1 MRSFDS
7 LSRRTMMALAG
18 TGVTVA
24 VAGCVGNGDDG
35 DSGDP
40 EEWEDVSEIELDGQ
54 VEQWTGVS
62 PDPIDGVENPTLVLF
77 DGNEYELTWYNQ
89 DGQEHNIAFVDDG
102 GDIVVDTEWTD
113 DDEQSLTFE
122 ATEEMVEYHCEPHQ
136 TSMVGDVEVHTG

>member
-1 MRSFDS
+1 MRSFNS
-7 LSRRTMMALAG
+7 LSRRTLLALAG
-18 TGVTVA
+18 TGVAVA
-24 VAGCVGNGDDG
+24 VTGCVGNGDDDDG
-35 DSGDP
+35 GDP
-40 EEWEDVSEIELDGQ
+40 AEWEAVSEIELDGQ

-77 DGNEYELTWYNQ
+77 AGNEYELTWYNQ

-102 GDIVVDTEWTD
+102 DDVIAETEWTD

-136 TSMVGDVEVHTG
+136 TSMVGDVEVHTD